1 MTVPRAITGDTVAV
15 VGFGRAGQSIV
26 RYLCEIGVRVMVS
39 DIRNYSNL
47 ASGERELLDRCAADF
62 EGGGHSSGFLSGAD
76 LILASP
82 GVDHCH
88 PVLQKARQKGTA
100 IIGELALAADKF
112 KAPVIGVTGTN
123 GKTTVTEL
131 VGAMLAAAGRKVFVG
146 GNIGTPIGDYLLS
159 EESYDAVVLEVSSF
173 QLELCGDFVPEV
185 GILLNITPDHLDRH
199 KTVDNYAAA
208 KMKLFQGGSART
220 FSVINGDDP
229 LCRQY
234 GAAVSDAPP
243 VDWARFGHDPEFRAV
258 LAGSQVIVADRAR
271 YELAGTRMGNLSG
284 MLNSAAALLGV
295 EPFAIDDAVLQR
307 ALNDFQPGAH
317 RLQQV
322 GCHRGVT
329 YVNDSKATNTGAVNN
344 GISQI
349 GGTIILIAGG
359 RDKGDDYTLLRDC
372 VAAHVKRLVLI
383 GEAAREIGAALGD
396 LAPVDYPA
404 TMEEAV
410 QLAAAAGQP
419 GDSILLSPACASFD
433 MFSDYQQRGAFF
445 VEAVHRLHK
454 RNPAEIHQ

>member
-1 MTVPRAITGDTVAV
+1 MTVPRAITGDTLAV

-39 DIRNYSNL
+39 DIRNYSSL
-47 ASGERELLDRCAADF
+47 GSEERELLDRCVADF

-76 LILASP
+76 LILVSP
-82 GVDHCH
+82 GVDHSH
-88 PVLQKARQKGTA
+88 PVLQKARQTGTA

-131 VGAMLAAAGRKVFVG
+131 VGAMLAASGKRVFVG

-159 EESYDAVVLEVSSF
+159 EEEYDAVVLEVSSF
-173 QLELCGDFVPEV
+173 QLELCGDFMPEV

-199 KTVDNYAAA
+199 KTVDKYAAA
-208 KMKLFQGGSART
+208 KMRLFQGGSART

-229 LCRQY
+229 LCRRY
-234 GAAVSDAPP
+234 GAAVPADPSIE
-243 VDWARFGHDPEFRAV
+243 WARFGHDPEFRAA
-258 LAGSQVIVADRAR
+258 LAGSQVIVDGRSR
-271 YELAGTRMGNLSG
+271 YELAGSRMGNLSG

-295 EPFAIDDAVLQR
+295 QPFAIEPDVLQQVI
-307 ALNDFQPGAH
+307 NDFQPGAH

-322 GCHRGVT
+322 GCHGGVT

-349 GGTIILIAGG
+349 GGAIILIAGG
-359 RDKGDDYTLLRDC
+359 RDKGDDYSLMRDC
-372 VAAHVKRLVLI
+372 VGAHVKRLVLI
-383 GEAAREIGAALGD
+383 GEAALQIGAALGD

-419 GDSILLSPACASFD
+419 GDTVLLSPACASFD
-433 MFSDYQQRGAFF
+433 MFSDYKHRGDSFIEAFRKL
-445 VEAVHRLHK
+445 AGQS
-454 RNPAEIHQ
+454 AEEKQL